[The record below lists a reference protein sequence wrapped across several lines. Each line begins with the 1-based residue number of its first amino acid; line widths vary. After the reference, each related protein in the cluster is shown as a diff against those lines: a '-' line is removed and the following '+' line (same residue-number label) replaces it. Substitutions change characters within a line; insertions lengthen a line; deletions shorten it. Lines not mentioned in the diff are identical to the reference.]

1 MTGNCRAQAAEIA
14 EDIIEYK
21 IHHYLKFR
29 IMPVFCYEKQS
40 QLKVN

>member
-14 EDIIEYK
+14 EDIIE
-21 IHHYLKFR
+21 LKFK

-40 QLKVN
+40 RIKVN